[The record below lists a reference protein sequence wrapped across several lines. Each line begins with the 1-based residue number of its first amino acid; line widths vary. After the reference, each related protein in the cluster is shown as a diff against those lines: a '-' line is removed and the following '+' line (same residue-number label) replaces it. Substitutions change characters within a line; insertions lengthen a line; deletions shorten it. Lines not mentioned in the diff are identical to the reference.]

1 MTETLG
7 EWERPGTGPSPQGD
21 DLARRDALRRDL
33 ERLYFEI
40 SRIESDLED
49 PGAQPEGFPSRVVI
63 IYHLFTGLLVGF
75 VGAAGSL
82 LFHVVGSLFAS
93 QHPLEIIRVYLT
105 FPFGAQALF
114 IETGPLLAIGVVLYL
129 VTGAGYGILFHSV
142 LAGLF
147 GRAPGVWRLIV
158 AAALG
163 LMVWLVNY
171 YLLLSWL
178 EPLIT
183 GGRSTLQMIP
193 AWLAAATHLVYA
205 WTVVLVENRGR
216 LGLPIR
222 G

>member
-7 EWERPGTGPSPQGD
+7 EWERPGAGPSPQGD

-33 ERLYFEI
+33 ERLYSEI
-40 SRIESDLED
+40 SRLETHLED

-63 IYHLFTGLLVGF
+63 FYHLFAGLLVGF
-75 VGAAGSL
+75 AGASGSL
-82 LFHVVGSLFAS
+82 LFHLVGSLLVN
-93 QHPLEIIRVYLT
+93 QHPLEIVRVYLT
-105 FPFGAQALF
+105 FLFGVQALHF
-114 IETGPLLAIGVVLYL
+114 DTGPILALGVVFYL
-129 VTGAGYGILFHSV
+129 ATGAVYGILFHGV

-158 AAALG
+158 ASALG

-171 YLLLSWL
+171 YLLMSWL

-183 GGRSTLQMIP
+183 GGHSILELIP

-216 LGLPIR
+216 SGQRI
-222 G
+222 GG